1 MLKLGIFDLL
11 SFGGAFWREII
22 PIRSASKNRPAFVW
36 EQECR
41 VAEQPWKQ
49 FAKQIEEQGNPGRI
63 AELAKGLNEAMLAE
77 EREKVRNRLRMPA
90 ENRQRIN
97 SKRVNQ

>member
-1 MLKLGIFDLL
+1 
-11 SFGGAFWREII
+11 
-22 PIRSASKNRPAFVW
+22 V
-36 EQECR
+36 
-41 VAEQPWKQ
+41 
-49 FAKQIEEQGNPGRI
+49 AKQIEEERNPGRI
-63 AELAKGLNEAMLAE
+63 AELAKELNEAMLAE